1 LDSVGEIIMLLRFAS
16 IFAFILAITIPA
28 QAHPI
33 AFVTNCCHG
42 GSSVSVIG
50 THTDK
55 EIAGIP
61 TGTYTIA
68 VATSPDGLRAYAAN
82 SGSNTVSVIDTS
94 SHRDVGTISMTYAPI
109 SLTVSPDSQRLYVTV
124 CTTFDPILG
133 CIRGAVD
140 VISIATGAS
149 IALIR
154 MDGVP
159 NDLKFTPDGK
169 TLVVAAYPLLVE
181 INVAHNYIKKAIQA
195 PSAAPQWVVIT
206 PDGLSAYTTGSGLWL
221 FDLNTGAATMESN
234 QGFTQLGIS
243 PDGKLLYSLLSSN
256 LDTISTSNY
265 GIVASVA
272 AAQLPYGLAV
282 APDGRR
288 AYVTDAVNSNVA
300 IVDLV
305 REQLVRRAPV
315 AYLPVGLAVTPNSSE
330 VYVSN
335 SDSSTISAI
344 DVTTNQLVG
353 QAEAG
358 ARPRRVTTTPDGSH
372 AYVAN
377 WLGRTVSVIDAR
389 AISKITDID
398 VGYSPYNV
406 AMSPDGHYCYV
417 NLSGEGVA
425 FINTSTNRV
434 EQKLRY
440 GPGGVTGDLS
450 DLAVSPDGAN
460 LFALDAQTGFFGVR
474 IIDARTAKLVG
485 NIRVAPLDG
494 LSTMTMRPDGSKLYI
509 SAYFAKA
516 IDVVDVGTRRVTE
529 TIPLSVSPEYVEASP
544 DGHRLYIVLGTNVV
558 GAMDLRTEKIVARV
572 TIPVQYGIGGITV
585 TPDGSR
591 LYVTGSDVYAVDT
604 ATMKVVHDTPIGADT
619 WGATVSH

>member
-1 LDSVGEIIMLLRFAS
+1 MFLRLAS
-16 IFAFILAITIPA
+16 ILAFIVALTLPA
-28 QAHPI
+28 NAHPI
-33 AFVTNCCHG
+33 VFATNCCYG

-55 EIAGIP
+55 EIAGIA

-82 SGSNTVSVIDTS
+82 SGSNTVSVIDTA
-94 SHRDVGTISMTYAPI
+94 SHRAVGTISLTRSPM
-109 SLTVSPDSQRLYVTV
+109 SLVVSPDSQRLYVTV
-124 CTTFDPILG
+124 CTAFDPILG
-133 CIRGAVD
+133 CVRGAVD

-149 IALIR
+149 IALVYTG
-154 MDGVP
+154 GVP
-159 NDLKFTPDGK
+159 NDMKFTPDGK
-169 TLVVAAYPLLVE
+169 TLVVAANPLLLE
-181 INVAHNYIKKAIQA
+181 INAAHNYVRKAIQA

-206 PDGLSAYTTGSGLWL
+206 PDGRNAYTTGSGLWL

-234 QGFTQLGIS
+234 QGFSQLGSS
-243 PDGKLLYSLLSSN
+243 PDGKLLYALLSSN

-282 APDGRR
+282 APDGKR
-288 AYVTDAVNSNVA
+288 AYVTDAVFSTVA

-305 REQLVRRAPV
+305 HERLVTKAPV
-315 AYLPVGLAVTPNSSE
+315 AYLPAGLAVTPNGSE

-344 DVTTNQLVG
+344 DVATNQLIG
-353 QAEAG
+353 QTEAG
-358 ARPRRVTTTPDGSH
+358 ARPRRVTTTPDGSR

-377 WLGRTVSVIDAR
+377 WLGNTVSVIDAH

-398 VGYSPYNV
+398 VGYAPYNV
-406 AMSPDGHYCYV
+406 VMSPDGHYCYV

-434 EQKLRY
+434 ERKLRY

-460 LFALDAQTGFFGVR
+460 LYALDAQTGFFGVR
-474 IIDARTAKLVG
+474 IVDARTAKLVG
-485 NIRVAPLDG
+485 NIRVSPLDG
-494 LSTMTMRPDGSKLYI
+494 LSGMAMQPDGSKLYI

-516 IDVVDVGTRRVTE
+516 IDIVDVATRRVTE
-529 TIPLSVSPEYVEASP
+529 KIPLSVSPEYVEISP
-544 DGHRLYIVLGTNVV
+544 DGRRLYIVLGTNVV

-604 ATMKVVHDTPIGADT
+604 ATMKVVHDTPVGANT